1 MDARASEG
9 GRQRERL
16 IVSLCGN
23 ALYRG
28 PFQALGDHY
37 GLSPCGIYVFGLSHF
52 RFSVH
57 FM

>member
-1 MDARASEG
+1 MDVRASEG
-9 GRQRERL
+9 GRQGERL

-23 ALYRG
+23 ALHRG
-28 PFQALGDHY
+28 PFQAFGDHY
-37 GLSPCGIYVFGLSHF
+37 GLSPCEIYVFGLSHF